1 MKATGTVAIVPM
13 KPFALAKTRL
23 SGELTPAQRMALSR
37 NMLRRV
43 LKAILGPLPG
53 LTGDSR
59 VESVWLVGGDA
70 DVRQV
75 ASEEGALW
83 SEEDGLDLNDTLERA
98 FHRAFESGRAAL
110 FIPGDLPFLRPRDV
124 YGMISAS
131 GRMKNIALAPAGQ
144 DGGTNGILVPPK
156 LPQSFHLML
165 GHSSFRRHLSQAA
178 SLGLSVAIY
187 YSQGIALDLDTNED
201 LKAYG
206 CMEPGLLERLTEGEA
221 SFRGQGHLEG
231 RVI

>member
-1 MKATGTVAIVPM
+1 MKGTGTVAIVPM
-13 KPFALAKTRL
+13 KPFVLAKTRL
-23 SGELTPAQRMALSR
+23 SEDLTPAQRIALSR

-43 LKAILGPLPG
+43 LKAIFGSLPS
-53 LTGDSR
+53 LPRDSQM
-59 VESVWLVGGDA
+59 ESVWVVGGDA

-83 SEEDGLDLNDTLERA
+83 SEEDGSDINDTVGRA
-98 FHRAFESGRAAL
+98 FQRAFESGQAAL

-131 GRMKNIALAPAGQ
+131 GRMKNLTLAPARQ

-165 GHSSFRRHLSQAA
+165 GHNSFRRHLFQAA
-178 SLGLSVAIY
+178 SSGLSVAIY
-187 YSQGIALDLDTNED
+187 YSQGIGLDLDTNED
-201 LKAYG
+201 LKTYE
-206 CMEPGLLERLTEGEA
+206 CMEPGLLERLTEE
-221 SFRGQGHLEG
+221 RENPP
-231 RVI
+231 

>member
-1 MKATGTVAIVPM
+1 MKATRTVAIVPM
-13 KPFALAKTRL
+13 KPFTLAKTRL
-23 SGELTPAQRMALSR
+23 SGDLTPTQRMALSR

-53 LTGDSR
+53 LPGDSR
-59 VESVWLVGGDA
+59 MESVWVVGGDA

-83 SEEDGLDLNDTLERA
+83 SAEDGLDINDTLGRA
-98 FHRAFESGRAAL
+98 FHRAFESGQAAL

-124 YGMISAS
+124 YDMISAS
-131 GRMKNIALAPAGQ
+131 GRMKNITLAPASQ

-156 LPQSFHLML
+156 LSQPFHLML
-165 GHSSFRRHLSQAA
+165 GHNSFKRHLSQAA

-187 YSQGIALDLDTNED
+187 YSQGIALDLDTGED
-201 LKAYG
+201 LKAYE
-206 CMEPGLLERLTEGEA
+206 CIEPGLMERLTAGE
-221 SFRGQGHLEG
+221 SDWT
-231 RVI
+231 